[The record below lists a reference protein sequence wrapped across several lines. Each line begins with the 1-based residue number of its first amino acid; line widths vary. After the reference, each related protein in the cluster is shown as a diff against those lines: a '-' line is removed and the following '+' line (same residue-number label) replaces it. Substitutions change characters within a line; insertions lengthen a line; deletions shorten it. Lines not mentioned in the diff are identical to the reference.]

1 MIDGEISFKSL
12 LYVTE
17 VLEEMLGKNGANAIL
32 RTAGLRAA
40 VNLIEMLPLSLPEEE
55 AALRSGLI
63 LKEFGFIEEL
73 SQPDVETL
81 KITGNHI
88 IEEVTGL
95 GLHGTGS
102 ARYYTIGLFE
112 GFFKQ
117 MSGSTR
123 KIISVELL
131 PDGEMW
137 KLGGVSAVG

>member
-1 MIDGEISFKSL
+1 
-12 LYVTE
+12 
-17 VLEEMLGKNGANAIL
+17 
-32 RTAGLRAA
+32 
-40 VNLIEMLPLSLPEEE
+40 
-55 AALRSGLI
+55 
-63 LKEFGFIEEL
+63 
-73 SQPDVETL
+73 L